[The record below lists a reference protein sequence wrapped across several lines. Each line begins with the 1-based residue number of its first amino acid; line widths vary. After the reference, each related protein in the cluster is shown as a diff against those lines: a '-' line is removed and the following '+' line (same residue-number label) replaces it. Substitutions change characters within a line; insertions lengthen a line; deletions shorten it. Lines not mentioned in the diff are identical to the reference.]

1 MLFNIKDDKT
11 EPIIAG
17 DNASNPSYEE
27 NFQSEI
33 LIFFFSKAL
42 FVLFNI
48 KEDPVDAETD
58 KAAQADDIPKINFLL
73 DSSILFDFFKAFDI
87 SQYFIKTFTYMYVL
101 QSSYFIY
108 YTT

>member
-48 KEDPVDAETD
+48 KEVPVDAETD

-73 DSSILFDFFKAFDI
+73 DSSILFNFLKTFDF
-87 SQYFIKTFTYMYVL
+87 SQYLLAVSHNLIN
-101 QSSYFIY
+101 
-108 YTT
+108 

>member
-1 MLFNIKDDKT
+1 MLFNMKDDKAD
-11 EPIIAG
+11 PIIAG

-48 KEDPVDAETD
+48 REVPVDAETD
-58 KAAQADDIPKINFLL
+58 IAAQADDIPNIKFLL
-73 DSSILFDFFKAFDI
+73 DLSI
-87 SQYFIKTFTYMYVL
+87 
-101 QSSYFIY
+101 
-108 YTT
+108 